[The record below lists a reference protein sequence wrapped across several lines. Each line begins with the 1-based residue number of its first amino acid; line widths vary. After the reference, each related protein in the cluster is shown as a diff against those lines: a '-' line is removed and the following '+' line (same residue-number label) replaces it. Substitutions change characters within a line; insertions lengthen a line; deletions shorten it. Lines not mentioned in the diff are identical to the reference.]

1 MYLKELKWKYLIK
14 CKAINV
20 QTSAK
25 MRGCL
30 LSYSPYLKKEQARPK
45 SIQNFEIKKIATD
58 FSINRMI

>member
-30 LSYSPYLKKEQARPK
+30 LSYSPYLKKEQASSSTYQTYCAIR
-45 SIQNFEIKKIATD
+45 
-58 FSINRMI
+58 